1 MIEVLTDA
9 FFDSLKIFAFVFI
22 INFIFSFFEEK
33 MSKANLQKNKTTI
46 LFAALSGL
54 LPQCG
59 LSVAASEKYK
69 KKLIS
74 PGTLLAIFIATSDEA
89 IPVILSSP
97 DKFYAIFPLL
107 LIKFF
112 IAVIAGYIFDFI
124 FYRKN
129 KNDNFDNS
137 ENTKVIETDVVKSDE
152 KTEKHTCG
160 CNHCTS
166 EHNTFVKEHI
176 VHPFF
181 HSIKVFV
188 IILVFNIIFSLV
200 VYFVTEEKLY
210 TFLRSNAVLAPFFS
224 LLVGLIPNCA
234 SSVIISK
241 LYITGSLS
249 FGACISGLIANS
261 GLGILVLFG
270 KNCDIKNN
278 LKIIAALLIT
288 GIISG
293 YLICFI
299 AGF

>member
-1 MIEVLTDA
+1 MLEVITDA

-33 MSKANLQKNKTTI
+33 ISKASLQKNKAAVLI
-46 LFAALSGL
+46 AALLGL

-107 LIKFF
+107 LIKLI
-112 IAVIAGYIFDFI
+112 IAVVAGYIFDFI
-124 FYRKN
+124 FYEKN
-129 KNDNFDNS
+129 KNKDVNNNES
-137 ENTKVIETDVVKSDE
+137 TKITETEIANYEK

-160 CNHCTS
+160 CNHCAS

-176 VHPFF
+176 IHPFF
-181 HSIKVFV
+181 HSIEVFV
-188 IILVFNIIFSLV
+188 IILVFNLIFSLI

-210 TFLRSNAVLAPFFS
+210 TFLRSNAALAPLFS

-270 KNCDIKNN
+270 KDCDIKNN

-293 YLICFI
+293 YIICFI